1 MIIRKVTLSNW
12 RALEKF
18 EMTLDAG
25 LNVLQGRNEVGKSSI
40 VEAIDWA
47 LHRDISGAR
56 IKAEEVRCIVPASHP
71 SARPS
76 VEIDLEFPDCRASI
90 LKILSED
97 AGKRECRLII
107 RRDGHADEF
116 FDRTEAQ
123 NRLRALFSADGLG
136 AERASIAGGAL
147 LISHQ
152 GESID
157 FLCDG
162 QAAIRSTIGVGND
175 GEIALTARLERARAG
190 LETLRKREMLQ
201 DLEASAI
208 QTARAGT
215 EAARARDAL
224 EEARAQKA
232 HFERVQR
239 EIEDLRGQIEA
250 IETELREITPRETE
264 AQRRVESLG
273 ALLVEQSEADK
284 EVLRAQ
290 SAERDARISL
300 EALRKRADEIARLRD
315 LQAKAETELEGSQ
328 SALLAAQLALQEASQ
343 CCDDAATRRDQT
355 QQSADET
362 RHCADA
368 WRHYLAV
375 FEARAAL
382 KTEQKSLE
390 TLENLGQMV
399 REKQRQRDAAP
410 KAPGF
415 EELRGWRAGFETLK
429 NLESE
434 AARGVQLEILARNSI
449 ALGWK
454 ADGATL
460 QKQSLSDGERASF
473 GALGEGVL
481 KIAGVGALR
490 IKTGAR
496 GVEELRTEIENARI
510 SLEKQLG
517 EWKIGLDFDWRDAEK
532 FASFFVAWETRRA
545 EFEASEKSWKEAV
558 EDLKREENRI
568 GALSEAQK
576 RVAAREAEYLAT
588 KNECKPFEGTID
600 FGEKKRAEV
609 KAAFES
615 AHEDARIAGA
625 LAGRARND
633 AATCAQKLRAS
644 EAEFHRIKA
653 RPDALR
659 DSISARETELA
670 RLENDE
676 VTPEKRA
683 EMLDELNQ
691 TLARARLSLGDVQ
704 SRRREMGEGVSGW
717 KLEEARRAAA
727 LLSENRD
734 VLTKNEVARR
744 RDLFHAC
751 AQDAGAEIQRL
762 EAQIEGLEVEVARHE
777 ARLRGLMLLD
787 AALQAERARLSRDLA
802 GPLNEKI
809 GPWLSDLRGKPT
821 RLTFDEAGSKIE
833 SVLSSEGESTFE
845 LPFGEHSEGFKEQVA
860 FALRLIL
867 ARRIAEH
874 LPSKRLPIV
883 LDDPFTQSDSARR
896 GGLGEVLQ
904 DAASSLQIL
913 FVTCH
918 EAPRIAGIEANLIRL
933 GEWDEESPPKR
944 TKTAAKTA
952 AKTIPKPISKPAK
965 KTEKIVMQSAPD
977 EETLALF

>member
-1 MIIRKVTLSNW
+1 
-12 RALEKF
+12 
-18 EMTLDAG
+18 MTLETG

-47 LHRDISGAR
+47 LHRDITGAR
-56 IKAEEVRCIVPASHP
+56 LKAEEVRSIVPASDP
-71 SARPS
+71 NARPS
-76 VEIDLEFPDCRASI
+76 VEVELEFSDCRASI
-90 LKILSED
+90 LKILGED

-107 RRDGHADEF
+107 RRDGQADEF

-136 AERASIAGGAL
+136 EERASIAGGAL

-175 GEIALTARLERARAG
+175 GQIALTARLERARTGIEA
-190 LETLRKREMLQ
+190 LRKKEMLQ
-201 DLEASAI
+201 DLESSAI

-224 EEARAQKA
+224 LQACEQRA
-232 HFERVQR
+232 HFVRVER
-239 EIEDLRGQIEA
+239 EIEELRRQIEE
-250 IETELREITPRETE
+250 IETQLREITPRENE
-264 AQRRVESLG
+264 AQQKVEALG
-273 ALLVEQSEADK
+273 ALLIQQGEADK
-284 EVLRAQ
+284 GVLLAQ
-290 SAERDARISL
+290 GAER
-300 EALRKRADEIARLRD
+300 EAKIALDETRKRADEIARLRD
-315 LQAKAETELEGSQ
+315 LQFKAKAELENSQ
-328 SALLAAQLALQEASQ
+328 SALLEAETALQEASK
-343 CCDDAATRRDQT
+343 CCDEAATRRDET

-375 FEARAAL
+375 FEAQVAL
-382 KTEQKSLE
+382 KTERKSLE
-390 TLENLGQMV
+390 TLENLGAAV
-399 REKQRQRDAAP
+399 REKQKERDVAP

-415 EELRGWRAGFETLK
+415 EEMRVWRAAFETLK

-434 AARGVQLEILARNSI
+434 AARGVQVEILAQT
-449 ALGWK
+449 ALEVGWK
-454 ADGATL
+454 ADGASL
-460 QKQSLSDGERASF
+460 QKQSLGEGERTAF
-473 GALGEGVL
+473 GALGAGVL

-496 GVEELRTEIENARI
+496 GVEELKAEVETARAA
-510 SLEKQLG
+510 LEKQLG
-517 EWKIGLDFDWRDAEK
+517 EWKIGLDFAWNDAEK
-532 FASFFVAWETRRA
+532 LDSFFVAWETRRTF
-545 EFEASEKSWKEAV
+545 FEECERAWKEAV
-558 EDLKREENRI
+558 EDLKREENRV

-576 RVAAREAEYLAT
+576 RLAAREEEYLSA
-588 KNECKPFEGTID
+588 KNECKPFEGTIE

-615 AHEDARIAGA
+615 AHQDAKNA
-625 LAGRARND
+625 LALASRARND
-633 AATCAQKLRAS
+633 AATCAQKLRAA
-644 EAEFHRIKA
+644 EAHWHQVKA

-659 DSISARETELA
+659 EAIAERENELA

-676 VTPEKRA
+676 ITPEKRSA
-683 EMLDELNQ
+683 LLDELNQ
-691 TLARARLSLGDVQ
+691 TLARARLDLGDVQ
-704 SRRREMGEGVSGW
+704 SRRREMGDSVSSW

-727 LLSENRD
+727 LISETRE
-734 VLTKNEVARR
+734 VLTKNEVAKR

-751 AQDAGAEIQRL
+751 GQDAGAEIQRL
-762 EAQIEGLEVEVARHE
+762 EAQIESLETEVARHE

-809 GPWLSDLRGKPT
+809 GPWLSNLRGKET

-833 SVLSSEGESTFE
+833 SVLSSVGEATFA

-860 FALRLIL
+860 FALRLLL
-867 ARRIAEH
+867 ARRIAGH

-904 DAASSLQIL
+904 DAATSLQIL

-918 EAPRIAGIEANLIRL
+918 DAPKIAGLEANLIRI
-933 GEWDEESPPKR
+933 GAWDE
-944 TKTAAKTA
+944 TAPARVKSA
-952 AKTIPKPISKPAK
+952 PKPAK
-965 KTEKIVMQSAPD
+965 KAEKIVMETALD
-977 EETLALF
+977 GETLALF